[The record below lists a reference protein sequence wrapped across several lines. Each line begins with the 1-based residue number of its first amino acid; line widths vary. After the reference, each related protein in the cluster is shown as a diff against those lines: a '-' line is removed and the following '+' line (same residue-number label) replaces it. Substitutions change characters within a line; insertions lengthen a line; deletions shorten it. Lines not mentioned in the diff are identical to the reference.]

1 MGTTGDLF
9 KKIRD
14 INRTFH
20 VKIDT
25 IKAGNGM
32 DPREAEILRRSGKNT

>member
-14 INRTFH
+14 IKGKLQA
-20 VKIDT
+20 KIMHN
-25 IKAGNGM
+25 KGQ
-32 DPREAEILRRSGKNT
+32 K